1 MMGMS
6 NAMSRLARLLA
17 SGFALLAVVAAPEAL
32 AAWELNMP
40 KGAEQL
46 SGDIW
51 GLHMLIFWVCVA
63 IAVVVFG
70 AMIYSIVKFQK
81 AKGAVPAKFS
91 HSTSLEIIWTAIP
104 IVILVAMAIPSARM
118 LVKLEDTRDPDLT
131 VKVTGYQWKWR
142 YEYLDDEIQ
151 FYSNLGEQ
159 SNLARQLNSGLDPN
173 DVDNYLR
180 EVDEPM
186 VVPVG
191 QKVRVLITASDV
203 IHAWWVPE
211 IARKKDAIP
220 GFINEF
226 WFRVEEPGVY
236 RGVCAELCGRDHGFM
251 PVVVDARSPEDYVA
265 WINERRVMA
274 GLPPR
279 DESQATVAAAE

>member
-1 MMGMS
+1 MT
-6 NAMSRLARLLA
+6 NAKSRPARLAALA
-17 SGFALLAVVAAPEAL
+17 LALVAL
-32 AAWELNMP
+32 AAVPEAMAAWEVNMP
-40 KGAEQL
+40 KGVTEL
-46 SGDIW
+46 SDDIW

-91 HSTSLEIIWTAIP
+91 HSTTLEVVWTAIP
-104 IVILVAMAIPSARM
+104 IVILVLMAIPSARM

-142 YEYLDDEIQ
+142 YEYLDDEIS
-151 FYSNLGEQ
+151 FYSNLDEE
-159 SNLARQLNSGLDPN
+159 SNLIRQVGSGMNPRDK
-173 DVDNYLR
+173 DNYLR
-180 EVDEPM
+180 DVDEPM

-191 QKVRVLITASDV
+191 SKVRVLITSSDV

-226 WFRVEEPGVY
+226 WFRVEQPGVY

-251 PVVVDARSPEDYVA
+251 PVVVEALSPEAYSA
-265 WINERRVMA
+265 WVNERRVMA

-279 DESQATVAAAE
+279 DDADADATVAAAE

>member
-1 MMGMS
+1 MLH
-6 NAMSRLARLLA
+6 AKSRTARLLA
-17 SGFALLAVVAAPEAL
+17 GVAAL
-32 AAWELNMP
+32 AAMLVAPAAFAAWDLNMP
-40 KGAEQL
+40 KGVTEL
-46 SGDIW
+46 SDDIW

-81 AKGAVPAKFS
+81 AKGAVPANFH
-91 HSTSLEIIWTAIP
+91 HSTTLEIVWTVIP
-104 IVILVAMAIPSARM
+104 IIILVAMAIPSARM

-131 VKVTGYQWKWR
+131 VKVTGYQWKWG

-151 FYSNLGEQ
+151 FFSNIDQL
-159 SNLARQLNSGLDPN
+159 SNQIRQKDSGMDPTEHEF
-173 DVDNYLR
+173 YLR
-180 EVDEPM
+180 DVDEPM

-236 RGVCAELCGRDHGFM
+236 RGQCAELCGRDHGFM
-251 PVVVDARSPEDYVA
+251 PVVVDARSPEDYLA
-265 WINERRVMA
+265 WVNERRVMA

-279 DESQATVAAAE
+279 STTPDATVAAAAE